1 MRPSRDPYAAPPAP
15 HERGGP
21 ILRFAVVL
29 ALLGAAAWAYLTFS
43 QGPGL
48 TTTAQQEQRVAQT
61 GPAVAVPAV
70 IPEAP
75 PPAAPASST
84 APQPQSAP
92 PASTT
97 PPG

>member
-1 MRPSRDPYAAPPAP
+1 MRPSRDPYATPPAP
-15 HERGGP
+15 RERSGP

-48 TTTAQQEQRVAQT
+48 TTAQQEQRVAQT
-61 GPAVAVPAV
+61 GPVAALPAV

-75 PPAAPASST
+75 PPAASAPNTA

-97 PPG
+97 PP